1 MRSRVS
7 STEGLG
13 IIYRLTGE
21 VGGGGGKYVEVLGVI
36 TWFSGVTEGGINTRQ
51 KRMKGALQETEWRDH
66 KNVTEPHRGG

>member
-1 MRSRVS
+1 M
-7 STEGLG
+7 
-13 IIYRLTGE
+13 
-21 VGGGGGKYVEVLGVI
+21 EVLGGI

>member
-13 IIYRLTGE
+13 IIYRLAGE
-21 VGGGGGKYVEVLGVI
+21 VGGGGQIGRGFRGDYMVFRGNRR
-36 TWFSGVTEGGINTRQ
+36 GINTRQ
-51 KRMKGALQETEWRDH
+51 KRMKGALQETQWRDH

>member
-21 VGGGGGKYVEVLGVI
+21 VGGGGQIGRGFRGDYMVFRGNGRGDQYSPKEN
-36 TWFSGVTEGGINTRQ
+36 EGGPSGN
-51 KRMKGALQETEWRDH
+51 
-66 KNVTEPHRGG
+66 

>member
-13 IIYRLTGE
+13 IIYRLAGE
-21 VGGGGGKYVEVLGVI
+21 VGGGRGQIGRGFRGDYMVFRGN
-36 TWFSGVTEGGINTRQ
+36 GRGINTRL

-66 KNVTEPHRGG
+66 KNVTDPHRGG